1 MQTLFDMTGQ
11 TILITGATGYL
22 GRAMTLALAR
32 AGAEVL
38 INGRSAERCKAFA
51 EDLRAMGL
59 MVRPAAFDVT
69 AADEVSGFFEAQG
82 AQPLNGLVNNA
93 FAGAGGT
100 IETLSSESYGAS
112 YDVTVVAAHRLIQGA
127 LPSLRRAIATGGS
140 ASIVNILSMYGLV
153 SPIPEV
159 YDAPQSTNPPSY
171 GAAKAA
177 LGQLT
182 RYAACEFGH
191 EGIRVNAVAPG
202 PFPAPALQQ
211 QSPDFVAR
219 LCQRVPMKRIG
230 SAEEIAGPVT
240 FLLSPAASFVNG
252 AVLTVDGGWTSW

>member
-1 MQTLFDMTGQ
+1 MQTPFELTGQ
-11 TILITGATGYL
+11 TILITGAAGYL
-22 GRAMTLALAR
+22 GRAMTAALAR

-38 INGRSAERCKAFA
+38 INGRSAERCAALADDLLALGFKA
-51 EDLRAMGL
+51 
-59 MVRPAAFDVT
+59 RPAPFDVT
-69 AADEVSGFFEAQG
+69 DADAVVGFFDAHG
-82 AQPLNGLVNNA
+82 DKPLHGLVNNA

-100 IETLSSESYGAS
+100 IETLSSEAYGES
-112 YDVTVVAAHRLIQGA
+112 YDVTVVAAQRLIRGA
-127 LPSLRRAIATGGS
+127 LPALRRAVATCGS

-153 SPIPEV
+153 SPVPHV
-159 YDAPQSTNPPSY
+159 YDTPQSTNPPSY

-202 PFPAPALQQ
+202 PFPAPAVQQ
-211 QSPDFVAR
+211 QNPDFVAR
-219 LCQRVPMKRIG
+219 LCQLIPMKRIG

-252 AVLTVDGGWTSW
+252 AVLTVDGGWTCW